1 MIAIT
6 KQSITE
12 GLERE
17 SSLLSVNLVDKNTVS
32 LYDRVF
38 IYNDSILGGAVS
50 EAISAVLREAAR
62 FVTGYEETRSQYNLS
77 LTKEPHAIHDDIL
90 NYIVCYA
97 MFEWCAKSLKDTN
110 NTFSTR
116 AAASLKSM
124 LKKLYFKEDP
134 V

>member
-17 SSLLSVNLVDKNTVS
+17 SSLLSVNLKDNNNVS

-38 IYNDSILGGAVS
+38 IYNDSILGGAIS
-50 EAISAVLREAAR
+50 EAVNIVLREAAR
-62 FVTGYEETRSQYNLS
+62 FVVGYEETVNQYT
-77 LTKEPHAIHDDIL
+77 LTLKKEPYAIHDDIL
-90 NYIVCYA
+90 NYIVCYT
-97 MFEWCAKSLKDTN
+97 MFEWCTKSLQAKD
-110 NTFSTR
+110 NTFATR
-116 AAASLKSM
+116 AAASLKSV
-124 LKKLYFKEDP
+124 LKKLYFKEEP